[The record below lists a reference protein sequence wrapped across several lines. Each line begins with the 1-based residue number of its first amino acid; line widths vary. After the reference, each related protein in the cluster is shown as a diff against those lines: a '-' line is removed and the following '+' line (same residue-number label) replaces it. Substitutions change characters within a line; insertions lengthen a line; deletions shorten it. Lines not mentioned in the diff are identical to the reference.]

1 MASAAVVEDS
11 QLNFCLEE
19 INGEPRA
26 VLEGAVKYEKVLLQH
41 FLHPAPH
48 FVPDVLYEISLVERL
63 AVESSGFET
72 EHIDVCFFR
81 DRVVITSKSKKEGE
95 NEPLRVVM
103 AVDEAKL
110 MLLEWGAM
118 VQRWRMGRRNQNNE

>member
-1 MASAAVVEDS
+1 MEDS
-11 QLNFCLEE
+11 RLNFRLEE

-26 VLEGAVKYEKVLLQH
+26 VLEVEDQLEKVLLQH
-41 FLHPAPH
+41 FLQPAPH

-72 EHIDVCFFR
+72 EHVDVCFFR
-81 DRVVITSKSKKEGE
+81 DRVVITSKSKKDDEGE
-95 NEPLRVVM
+95 PSRVVM
-103 AVDEAKL
+103 AVDVAKL

-118 VQRWRMGRRNQNNE
+118 IQRWRMDRRNPNNE